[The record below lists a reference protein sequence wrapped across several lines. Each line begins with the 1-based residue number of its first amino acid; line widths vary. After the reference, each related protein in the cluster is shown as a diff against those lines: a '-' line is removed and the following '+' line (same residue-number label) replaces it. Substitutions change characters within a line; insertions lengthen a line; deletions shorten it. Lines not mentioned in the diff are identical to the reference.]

1 MTNNAIANELPVSLD
16 AQRRE
21 TVERLQMVGN
31 GDGSHGSLSAICRAV
46 YFPAYG
52 WTRGAREG
60 LRSRLIWLL
69 GGYGDGSDET
79 EPTVADTPEPVTA
92 ELRRH
97 AMPDPEGD
105 EDTLVFDAEDFHDLC
120 SAIDSVHASLEREYE
135 KVADAAGE
143 CQERMSRKFAEGCA
157 AALEDDDAIAQMG
170 WVRLPTDADGE
181 TWHLGDLTEDC
192 QDIKAMALDDRGWCL
207 IGVNPGNPASHKHL
221 RADSPQALADAAED
235 FERRARNHAYPG
247 RQAFYDALHNL
258 VESCIRLAA
267 EGGAK

>member
-1 MTNNAIANELPVSLD
+1 MTNNAIANGIPESLD

-21 TVERLQMVGN
+21 TVERLWSVDLG
-31 GDGSHGSLSAICRAV
+31 GGSHESLSAICRAIHE
-46 YFPAYG
+46 PAFG
-52 WTRGAREG
+52 WTRGACET
-60 LRSRLIWLL
+60 LRMRLIRLL
-69 GGYGDGSDET
+69 GGRGKGGDG
-79 EPTVADTPEPVTA
+79 PEPITT

-97 AMPDPEGD
+97 ALPDPEGD

-120 SAIDSVHASLEREYE
+120 SSIDSVHARLEREY
-135 KVADAAGE
+135 AGLAE
-143 CQERMSRKFAEGCA
+143 DVGRLKKRMSDRFAEGYA
-157 AALEDDDAIAQMG
+157 AAIEEDAPAELG

-192 QDIKAMALDDRGWCL
+192 QDIKAMALDDHGWSL

-221 RADSPQALADAAED
+221 RADSPQALVDAAED
-235 FERRARNHAYPG
+235 FERRARNHAYPS
-247 RQAFYDALHNL
+247 RQTFYDALHNL

>member
-1 MTNNAIANELPVSLD
+1 MTNNAIANEPCESLVT
-16 AQRRE
+16 QRRE
-21 TVERLQMVGN
+21 TIARLGSVDLG
-31 GDGSHGSLSAICRAV
+31 GGSHESLSAICRAIHD
-46 YFPAYG
+46 PAFG
-52 WTRGAREG
+52 WTRGACET

-69 GGYGDGSDET
+69 GGQGERGDG
-79 EPTVADTPEPVTA
+79 PEPITT

-97 AMPDPEGD
+97 ALPDPEGD

-120 SAIDSVHASLEREYE
+120 SNIDSVHAGLEREYE
-135 KVADAAGE
+135 KAAAAAGE
-143 CQERMSRKFAEGCA
+143 LQERMSRKFAEGCA

-192 QDIKAMALDDRGWCL
+192 QDIKAMALDDHGWCL

-221 RADSPQALADAAED
+221 RANSPQALADAAED